1 MTRRRTMADRKK
13 HATDRLA
20 RRIKFEILLDRA
32 DRLSPTEADALREYA
47 LAEAATADQ
56 LRATA
61 RGQDRAMQQMRD
73 RLAAADA
80 AIVEA
85 EEDRARVEEQLAE
98 ARHHIDVLHA
108 VDAGRADGAQRITD
122 ERDRAEAFLGRLHR
136 AETYGDVLA
145 ILGEHQGLTPA
156 AARAAAAFAAAADSQ
171 AAVLAERDRE
181 HAVAL
186 ATEKQRTD
194 RAEALLA
201 HVRGARTWADLWA
214 HLGMRYGY
222 TAEQAGQEARAR
234 RTMAE
239 RLAYEQ
245 ANNALATLDGKA
257 AEVRTLRQQL
267 TAERK
272 RAGALLVTLAR
283 QTKHARKNEQRLAD
297 ARRRLAAE
305 CATCG
310 CPREQHASRLYANA
324 RARLDE
330 LLDAAGRAA
339 NQLGTEHPADIADRL
354 YAAIE
359 QARKDQP

>member
-1 MTRRRTMADRKK
+1 MTRRRTMAVRKK
-13 HATDRLA
+13 HAETRLA

-56 LRATA
+56 LRSTA
-61 RGQDRAMQQMRD
+61 RGQDRTLQKMRD

-85 EEDRARVEEQLAE
+85 EQDRARVEEQLAE
-98 ARHHIDVLHA
+98 ARHRIDLLHA

-122 ERDRAEAFLGRLHR
+122 QRDRAEAFLARLHR

-145 ILGEHQGLTPA
+145 ILGEHRGLTPV

-186 ATEKQRTD
+186 ATEKQRTE
-194 RAEALLA
+194 RAEALLDR
-201 HVRGARTWADLWA
+201 VRAARTWGDLWA

-222 TAEQAGQEARAR
+222 TAEQAGREARDR
-234 RTMAE
+234 RTAAE
-239 RLAYEQ
+239 RAADARAEE
-245 ANNALATLDGKA
+245 AAAALSREAGELLD
-257 AEVRTLRQQL
+257 VRQQL
-267 TAERK
+267 TSARK
-272 RAGALLVTLAR
+272 HAGALTVSLAR
-283 QTKHARKNEQRLAD
+283 TAKHARKNEQRLAD

-305 CATCG
+305 CVTCG

-339 NQLGTEHPADIADRL
+339 NQLGTAHPADIADRL

-359 QARKDQP
+359 QARKDPS